1 MTSLNVLTGIVQTR
15 RHSIL
20 YTGPDEGPFLLPERR
35 NSSGKEAG
43 MAEKKLTVKQ
53 KKFVDFYVETGNATE
68 SAIRA
73 GPLP

>member
-1 MTSLNVLTGIVQTR
+1 
-15 RHSIL
+15 
-20 YTGPDEGPFLLPERR
+20 
-35 NSSGKEAG
+35 

-73 GPLP
+73 GYSKRTAARQNKTRESDIMIV